1 MDDDVLGELVDS
13 GDEGLSDGFMDE
25 LLGSDDLA
33 GDEGGVGDVP
43 SNDVDDVPSN
53 NDNNDTPSNIPSN
66 YSLTQEANHRK
77 PLAHHS
83 SQ

>member
-1 MDDDVLGELVDS
+1 MDDDFLGELVDS

-66 YSLTQEANHRK
+66 YSLTQVANHRK